1 MYPHQVLM
9 EQNNLQD
16 TDLSPEAKGYLKDFN
31 TFIRA
36 INMKQGKAEKAGKE
50 FEMSEN
56 DMNKAKRL
64 SKSVCVQ
71 IYSDIDV
78 QNASQQAEKEKEEKA
93 KAEAQA
99 LKEAQEKEDEEK
111 RLKQQEIENRR
122 KAEREEVIRR
132 RAEEQQRQV
141 EAENIKKQQEIE
153 EQGEYYF

>member
-16 TDLSPEAKGYLKDFN
+16 TDLSTESKGYLKDFN

-71 IYSDIDV
+71 IYADLDEK
-78 QNASQQAEKEKEEKA
+78 NAAQKIEEEKEEKA
-93 KAEAQA
+93 RVEAQA
-99 LKEAQEKEDEEK
+99 LKEAQEKEDQQKREQNEAMENQRRERIEEHRRK
-111 RLKQQEIENRR
+111 REDEIRLEREAEELKRQQE
-122 KAEREEVIRR
+122 V
-132 RAEEQQRQV
+132 QD
-141 EAENIKKQQEIE
+141 
-153 EQGEYYF
+153 QGEYYF